1 MGTKMPFSRAI
12 FKSFSYC
19 VVAATV
25 VAFSEIA
32 TAQTD
37 DSAPLRKGV
46 AAMGDF
52 SSDAPGVRRVI
63 SVADLPAPYATDS
76 ARNMAFI
83 VRRPDGALPKVPPGF
98 TVDLLATG
106 LRNPRKI
113 IAAPNG
119 DIFVAESAG
128 NRVSVLHPN
137 ADGTITEKHVFAAGL
152 RQPFGIAFYPPGPNP
167 QFVYI
172 ANTDSVV
179 RYPYQNGDT
188 TARADQE
195 MIVPDIPGGGR
206 LTGGGHWTRDVVFS
220 LDGSKMFVS
229 VGSHSN
235 VDDNPVAEKNRADIL
250 QYNPDGTG
258 FRIFASGIRNAVG
271 LVVDPQSGIL
281 WASVN
286 ERDELG
292 DNVPPDYITHIQDNG
307 FYGWPWFYIGNH
319 QDPRHAGA
327 HPELADKVIVPDVL
341 IQAHSASL
349 CITFYEATQFPQK
362 YRGFAFAAEHGSWNR
377 SLRTGYK
384 VICVPMKAGKSDGG
398 EYDDFLT
405 GFVTDSG
412 DVWGAPSASPSTAR
426 VPSLS
431 AMTVRTA
438 FGGFATP
445 APRGRI
451 KNEQPPRPRV
461 YPDRASG
468 RDRHHGRSGGDSFAG
483 HQPGQAAGR
492 LDQVHVEP
500 PPDRPGADRLFD
512 RP

>member
-1 MGTKMPFSRAI
+1 VWTEQSDLAIAKNQMGTKMQFSRAI
-12 FKSFSYC
+12 SKPFSHY
-19 VVAATV
+19 VLATALAACGLF
-25 VAFSEIA
+25 AFSTIA
-32 TAQTD
+32 PAQITPGQTD

-63 SVADLPAPYATDS
+63 SVGDLPAPYATAS

-83 VRRPDGALPKVPPGF
+83 VRRPDGALPKVPSGF
-98 TVDLLATG
+98 TVDLLAAG

-137 ADGTITEKHVFAAGL
+137 ADGTIAEKHVFAAGL

-167 QFVYI
+167 QYVYI

-235 VDDNPVAEKNRADIL
+235 VDDNPIAEKNRADIL

-307 FYGWPWFYIGNH
+307 FYGWPWYYIGNH

-327 HPELADKVIVPDVL
+327 HPELAEKVIVPDVL
-341 IQAHSASL
+341 IQTHSASL
-349 CITFYEATQFPQK
+349 CITFYEATQFPPK

-384 VICVPMKAGKSDGG
+384 VICVPMKDGKSDGG

-412 DVWGAPSASPSTAR
+412 DVWGRPVGVTVDSQGSLLVSDDGSNSIWR
-426 VPSLS
+426 VRY
-431 AMTVRTA
+431 T
-438 FGGFATP
+438 G
-445 APRGRI
+445 
-451 KNEQPPRPRV
+451 
-461 YPDRASG
+461 
-468 RDRHHGRSGGDSFAG
+468 
-483 HQPGQAAGR
+483 AAGAN
-492 LDQVHVEP
+492 QK
-500 PPDRPGADRLFD
+500 
-512 RP
+512 